1 MRWPIGPACD
11 GSCTTARP
19 LPRLPGAMFMSF
31 SHEDVQ
37 RLLQLLDSSHFDEL
51 HLEAEGVKLSLRR
64 GGVSAPLASAPL
76 AAQGAAAAATGT
88 TPMAAVASAP
98 VVPPAQAPADTS
110 LLEVRAP
117 MLGTFYGAPK
127 PGAAPFVA
135 AGARVTADSVVG
147 IIEVMK
153 LMNSISAGVDGVV
166 VEVLAR
172 DGDLVEFDQV
182 LMRVRPA

>member
-1 MRWPIGPACD
+1 
-11 GSCTTARP
+11 
-19 LPRLPGAMFMSF
+19 MSF

-37 RLLQLLDSSHFDEL
+37 RLLQLLDSSHFDEM
-51 HLEAEGVKLSLRR
+51 HLEAEGIKLSLRR
-64 GGVSAPLASAPL
+64 GGAASNVAPSSAAPPAVAALSPAAAPQPASAAAP
-76 AAQGAAAAATGT
+76 AAQL
-88 TPMAAVASAP
+88 
-98 VVPPAQAPADTS
+98 APAPSVGSDAT
-110 LLEVRAP
+110 LVDIRAP

-127 PGAAPFVA
+127 PGAAPFVTV
-135 AGARVTADSVVG
+135 GGRVSADTAVG

-153 LMNSISAGVDGVV
+153 LMNSISAGVEGEV

>member
-1 MRWPIGPACD
+1 
-11 GSCTTARP
+11 
-19 LPRLPGAMFMSF
+19 MSF
-31 SHEDVQ
+31 SHGDVQ

-51 HLEAEGVKLSLRR
+51 QLEAEGIKLLLRR
-64 GGVSAPLASAPL
+64 NGVRSAATPAASLPAPIVSTPISVT
-76 AAQGAAAAATGT
+76 AVRPATQATPVAAAPAASGD
-88 TPMAAVASAP
+88 A
-98 VVPPAQAPADTS
+98 S

-127 PGAAPFVA
+127 PGAAPFVI
-135 AGARVTADSVVG
+135 AGGRVNADTAVG

-153 LMNSISAGVDGVV
+153 LMNSISAGVEGVV